1 MPTIALTTEK
11 PWLKGL
17 ALASVAA
24 LTLTACGGGNGD
36 DEAEAADSE
45 ADVDTSV
52 SIDAEVET
60 LNEGALQ
67 VCSDV
72 PYPPFEYYDG
82 DGNVVGFDIDIASAI
97 AGALDLELEIIESS
111 WDGIESG
118 VALNAEDCDLAIS
131 GMTITE
137 ERSGNMLF
145 SDPYL
150 DDNLGLLATE
160 DSGIESTD
168 DLDGVTV
175 GVQTA
180 TTGDVYASEDLGL
193 DVVQYEDSGLMLQ
206 GLEAGQVEALIG
218 NISIIGY
225 QTGED
230 DQFVFA
236 EEIDTGE
243 QLGIAAQLDNQD
255 LIDAVNE
262 VLTQLESSGE
272 LDEIE
277 QAWFHSETPEEGDVE
292 DEDAEDADD
301 EDEDAADDEDD
312 A

>member
-1 MPTIALTTEK
+1 MPTTALTTDK

-24 LTLTACGGGNGD
+24 LALSACGDNGD
-36 DEAEAADSE
+36 DDDAEAAESDTEIESDLDIDVE
-45 ADVDTSV
+45 A
-52 SIDAEVET
+52 ET
-60 LNEGALQ
+60 INEGTLQ

-72 PYPPFEYYDG
+72 PYPPFEYYDA
-82 DGNVVGFDIDIASAI
+82 DGNVVGYDIDIASAI
-97 AGALDLELEIIESS
+97 ADALGLELEIIESS

-118 VALNAEDCDLAIS
+118 VALNAQDCDIAVS

-137 ERSGNMLF
+137 ERAGNMDF

-150 DDNLGLLATE
+150 DDNLGLLATAE
-160 DSGIESTD
+160 SGIESTD

-180 TTGDVYASEDLGL
+180 TTGDVYASEELGL

-230 DQFVFA
+230 EQFVFA

-243 QLGIAAQLDNQD
+243 QLGVAVQLDNEQ
-255 LIDAVNE
+255 LLDAVNE
-262 VLTQLESSGE
+262 ILAELESSGGRE
-272 LDEIE
+272 EIE
-277 QAWFHSETPEEGDVE
+277 QAWFHSATPEEGDAEGE
-292 DEDAEDADD
+292 DEDSD
-301 EDEDAADDEDD
+301 EEDD

>member
-1 MPTIALTTEK
+1 MRNTAQIHAR

-17 ALASVAA
+17 ALASVATLA
-24 LTLTACGGGNGD
+24 LTACGGNGAD
-36 DEAEAADSE
+36 GDGVDAESE
-45 ADVDTSV
+45 VDADVSV
-52 SIDAEVET
+52 DAEVQT
-60 LNEGALQ
+60 LNEGTLQ

-97 AGALDLELEIIESS
+97 ADGLGLDLEIIESS
-111 WDGIESG
+111 WDGLESG
-118 VALNAEDCDLAIS
+118 VALNAQDCDLTIS

-137 ERSGNMLF
+137 DRSGNMLF

-160 DSGIESTD
+160 GSGIESVD
-168 DLDGVTV
+168 DLEGVSV
-175 GVQTA
+175 GVQAA
-180 TTGDVYASEDLGL
+180 TTGDVYASEELGL

-206 GLEAGQVEALIG
+206 GLQAGQVEALIG
-218 NISIIGY
+218 NISILGY
-225 QTGED
+225 QAGED
-230 DQFVFA
+230 PQYVFV

-243 QLGIAAQLDNQD
+243 QLGIAAQLDNTE

-262 VLTQLESSGE
+262 VLAELRSSGGLE
-272 LDEIE
+272 EIE
-277 QAWFHSETPEEGDVE
+277 EAWFHSETPEEGDTG
-292 DEDAEDADD
+292 
-301 EDEDAADDEDD
+301 DD

>member
-1 MPTIALTTEK
+1 MPTNALATEK
-11 PWLKGL
+11 PWLRGL
-17 ALASVAA
+17 ALASVAV
-24 LTLTACGGGNGD
+24 LTLTACGGENGEEETESAD
-36 DEAEAADSE
+36 AEAE
-45 ADVDTSV
+45 VDTGVSV
-52 SIDAEVET
+52 DAEVET
-60 LNEGALQ
+60 ISEGTLQ

-72 PYPPFEYYDG
+72 PYPPFEYYDT
-82 DGNVVGFDIDIASAI
+82 DGNVVGFDIDVASAI
-97 AGALDLELEIIESS
+97 ASALDLELEIIESS
-111 WDGIESG
+111 WDGLESG
-118 VALNAEDCDLAIS
+118 VSLNAQDCDLTIS

-150 DDNLGLLATE
+150 DDNLGLLATA

-180 TTGDVYASEDLGL
+180 TTGDVYATEELGL

-230 DQFVFA
+230 EQFVFA

-243 QLGIAAQLDNQD
+243 QLGAAAELGNEQ

-262 VLTQLESSGE
+262 ILAELEASGE
-272 LDEIE
+272 LEEIE
-277 QAWFHSETPEEGDVE
+277 QAWFESETPEEGDTE
-292 DEDAEDADD
+292 DEDAD
-301 EDEDAADDEDD
+301 EDGDDAEDD

>member
-1 MPTIALTTEK
+1 MPNTVRTTDK

-17 ALASVAA
+17 ALASAA
-24 LTLTACGGGNGD
+24 TLALTACGDNGNED
-36 DEAEAADSE
+36 DAEGADAE
-45 ADVDTSV
+45 T
-52 SIDAEVET
+52 EVET
-60 LNEGALQ
+60 DLGVDVEAETLSEGVLQ

-72 PYPPFEYYDG
+72 PYPPFEYYDSEG
-82 DGNVVGFDIDIASAI
+82 DVVGFDVDVASAI
-97 AGALDLELEIIESS
+97 ADALGLELEIIESS
-111 WDGIESG
+111 WDGLESG
-118 VALNAEDCDLAIS
+118 VSLNAQDCDLTIS

-150 DDNLGLLATE
+150 DDNLGLLATT
-160 DSGIESTD
+160 DSGIESTE

-180 TTGDVYASEDLGL
+180 TTGDVYASEELGL

-225 QTGED
+225 QTGDSDEY
-230 DQFVFA
+230 VFA

-243 QLGIAAQLDNQD
+243 QLGAAAELDNQQ

-262 VLTQLESSGE
+262 VLAE
-272 LDEIE
+272 LDASGALEEME
-277 QAWFHSETPEEGDVE
+277 QAWFESDTPEEGDAE
-292 DEDAEDADD
+292 DEDADSG
-301 EDEDAADDEDD
+301 DEDD
-312 A
+312 D

>member
-1 MPTIALTTEK
+1 MPNTVRTTDK

-17 ALASVAA
+17 ALASAA
-24 LTLTACGGGNGD
+24 TLALTACGDNGD
-36 DEAEAADSE
+36 EDDAEGADAE
-45 ADVDTSV
+45 T
-52 SIDAEVET
+52 EVET
-60 LNEGALQ
+60 DLGVDVEAETLSEGVLQ

-72 PYPPFEYYDG
+72 PYPPFEYYDSEG
-82 DGNVVGFDIDIASAI
+82 DVVGFDVDVASAI
-97 AGALDLELEIIESS
+97 ADALGLELEIIESS
-111 WDGIESG
+111 WDGLESG
-118 VALNAEDCDLAIS
+118 VSLNAQDCDLTIS

-150 DDNLGLLATE
+150 DDNLGLLATT
-160 DSGIESTD
+160 DSGIESTE

-180 TTGDVYASEDLGL
+180 TTGDVYASEELGL

-225 QTGED
+225 QTGDSDEY
-230 DQFVFA
+230 VFA

-243 QLGIAAQLDNQD
+243 QLGAAAELDNQQ

-262 VLTQLESSGE
+262 VLAE
-272 LDEIE
+272 LDASGALEEME
-277 QAWFHSETPEEGDVE
+277 QAWFESDTPEEGDAE
-292 DEDAEDADD
+292 DEDADSG
-301 EDEDAADDEDD
+301 DEDD
-312 A
+312 D

>member
-1 MPTIALTTEK
+1 MSTNALATEK

-17 ALASVAA
+17 ALASVAV
-24 LTLTACGGGNGD
+24 LTLTACGGEDGEED
-36 DEAEAADSE
+36 AESADAESE
-45 ADVDTSV
+45 VDTDASV
-52 SIDAEVET
+52 DAEVET
-60 LNEGALQ
+60 ITEGTLQ

-82 DGNVVGFDIDIASAI
+82 DGNVVGFDIDVASAI
-97 AGALDLELEIIESS
+97 ASALDLELEIIESS
-111 WDGIESG
+111 WDGLESG
-118 VALNAEDCDLAIS
+118 VSLNAQDCDLTIS

-150 DDNLGLLATE
+150 DDNLGLLATAE
-160 DSGIESTD
+160 SGIESAD
-168 DLDGVTV
+168 DLDGVTA

-180 TTGDVYASEDLGL
+180 TTGDVYASEELGL

-206 GLEAGQVEALIG
+206 GLQAGQVEALIG

-230 DQFVFA
+230 DQYAFV
-236 EEIDTGE
+236 EEFDTGE
-243 QLGIAAQLDNQD
+243 QLGAAAQLDNQQ

-262 VLTQLESSGE
+262 VLAELESSGE
-272 LDEIE
+272 LEEIE
-277 QAWFHSETPEEGDVE
+277 QTWFESETPEEGE
-292 DEDAEDADD
+292 AEGADEDSD
-301 EDEDAADDEDD
+301 DDEDD